1 MRKVALL
8 KRWFEVASTRDID
21 DEEAVQVEVNG
32 ELVALFN
39 LGGKFYATSDHCPA
53 AANASLSAGY
63 IEDGLVYCEDDRYC
77 YEIRTGLPRH
87 DPDDPPVRRYPVKID
102 NGLVYVGVV
111 IEAG

>member
-1 MRKVALL
+1 ML

-32 ELVALFN
+32 ELIALFN
-39 LGGKFYATSDHCPA
+39 LGGKFYATSDRSPSA
-53 AANASLSAGY
+53 SASLSDGY
-63 IEDGLVYCEDDRYC
+63 IEDGLVYLDGDAVC

-87 DPDDPPVRRYPVKID
+87 DPADPPVRRYPVKID

-111 IEAG
+111 MGS